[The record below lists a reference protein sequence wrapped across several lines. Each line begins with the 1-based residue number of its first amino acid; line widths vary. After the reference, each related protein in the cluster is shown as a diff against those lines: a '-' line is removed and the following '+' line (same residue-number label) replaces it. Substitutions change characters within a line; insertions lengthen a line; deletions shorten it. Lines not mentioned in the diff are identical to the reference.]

1 MQGTMGKWD
10 RGITFAKMQQRSCYD
25 ASNRPDVDAFHLSYC
40 ELTIALFPHTCTFD
54 NITLHA
60 DNAGDMYQVA

>member
-1 MQGTMGKWD
+1 MTLAIGQMQM
-10 RGITFAKMQQRSCYD
+10 
-25 ASNRPDVDAFHLSYC
+25 PFHLSYC